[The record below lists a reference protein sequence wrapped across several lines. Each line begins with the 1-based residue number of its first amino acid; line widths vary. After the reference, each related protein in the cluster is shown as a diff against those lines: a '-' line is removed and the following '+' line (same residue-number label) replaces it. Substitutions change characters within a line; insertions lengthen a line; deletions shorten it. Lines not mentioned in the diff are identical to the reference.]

1 MGWACVLASLIASP
15 PVAPLTELE
24 PELLLPVVER
34 GFVPLLV
41 LGFVGLELEELVV
54 GCDVVVSRLDGL
66 GLSADV
72 VSSSFFVAEGAVWP
86 TFLEL
91 LSGAFMEV
99 EVVLAVLALLVERA
113 EDSRDVV
120 LRRDS
125 FWAREAEEEAEEEVV
140 RLVLLGS
147 LFEDVAVEAV
157 AAGAVVSRS
166 RDGGLG
172 ELEERFALYRDWTTF
187 TADASKEVQNWQ
199 EFERMQPRTKRT
211 SSLLSTERRH
221 VVNVR
226 DVGERRVEA
235 RDVGRMALIR
245 D

>member
-1 MGWACVLASLIASP
+1 M
-15 PVAPLTELE
+15 TELE

-34 GFVPLLV
+34 DFVPLLV
-41 LGFVGLELEELVV
+41 LGFVSLEVEELVV

-66 GLSADV
+66 GLSADAV

-86 TFLEL
+86 TFREL

-99 EVVLAVLALLVERA
+99 DVVLAVLALLVERA

-120 LRRDS
+120 LRRDESRDS
-125 FWAREAEEEAEEEVV
+125 FWAREAEEEVV

-187 TADASKEVQNWQ
+187 TRRFCPPSADTSLM
-199 EFERMQPRTKRT
+199 FEMLVSVVSRHEMSAGWP
-211 SSLLSTERRH
+211 SSAIEGSFRNEKSLSTTPWPSRSPIS
-221 VVNVR
+221 NVQF
-226 DVGERRVEA
+226 
-235 RDVGRMALIR
+235 
-245 D
+245 

>member
-1 MGWACVLASLIASP
+1 
-15 PVAPLTELE
+15 LTELE

-54 GCDVVVSRLDGL
+54 GCDVVSRLDGL
-66 GLSADV
+66 GLSADAV

-99 EVVLAVLALLVERA
+99 DVVLAVLALLVERA

-120 LRRDS
+120 LRRDESRVS

-140 RLVLLGS
+140 RLVLLGF
-147 LFEDVAVEAV
+147 LFEDVEVEAV

>member
-1 MGWACVLASLIASP
+1 LALRLACLLASLIASP

-24 PELLLPVVER
+24 LELLLPAVER
-34 GFVPLLV
+34 GFVPLLVLV

-66 GLSADV
+66 GLSADAAAV

-99 EVVLAVLALLVERA
+99 EVVLAVLELVERA

-125 FWAREAEEEAEEEVV
+125 RDSLWAREAEEEAEEEVV

-147 LFEDVAVEAV
+147 LFEDVEVEAV
-157 AAGAVVSRS
+157 AAGPVVSRS

-172 ELEERFALYRDWTTF
+172 ELEERFAMYRDWTTF
-187 TADASKEVQNWQ
+187 TADACKE
-199 EFERMQPRTKRT
+199 
-211 SSLLSTERRH
+211 
-221 VVNVR
+221 
-226 DVGERRVEA
+226 D
-235 RDVGRMALIR
+235 
-245 D
+245 

>member
-1 MGWACVLASLIASP
+1 
-15 PVAPLTELE
+15 LTELE

-34 GFVPLLV
+34 SFVPLLV
-41 LGFVGLELEELVV
+41 LGFVSLELEELVV

-66 GLSADV
+66 GLSADAV

-99 EVVLAVLALLVERA
+99 EVLAVLALLVERA

-120 LRRDS
+120 LRRDESRDS
-125 FWAREAEEEAEEEVV
+125 FWAREAEEEAV

-147 LFEDVAVEAV
+147 LFEDVEVEAV

-172 ELEERFALYRDWTTF
+172 ELEERLALYRDWTTF
-187 TADASKEVQNWQ
+187 TADARRSKWA
-199 EFERMQPRTKRT
+199 R
-211 SSLLSTERRH
+211 
-221 VVNVR
+221 VR
-226 DVGERRVEA
+226 EDAADNQAYLVAFVH
-235 RDVGRMALIR
+235 
-245 D
+245 